1 MTTVKLHICHLLL
14 CKNEKDRP
22 FFAPIYNGTI
32 KGTVHRMKKSL
43 SSNTVKILF
52 ILFNGNPMAA
62 FGFLSKVKSQI
73 PLLTFGPPHFVAF

>member
-32 KGTVHRMKKSL
+32 KGTVH
-43 SSNTVKILF
+43 
-52 ILFNGNPMAA
+52 
-62 FGFLSKVKSQI
+62 
-73 PLLTFGPPHFVAF
+73 